1 MLLDDTVGEIL
12 YIKILTHS
20 TKAFKKYNY
29 ITHLTGI
36 CAKVLNQFLTDKFEV
51 GSFSG
56 CFSNFLK
63 TCA

>member
-29 ITHLTGI
+29 ITHLTEF
-36 CAKVLNQFLTDKFEV
+36 VQKF
-51 GSFSG
+51 
-56 CFSNFLK
+56 
-63 TCA
+63 